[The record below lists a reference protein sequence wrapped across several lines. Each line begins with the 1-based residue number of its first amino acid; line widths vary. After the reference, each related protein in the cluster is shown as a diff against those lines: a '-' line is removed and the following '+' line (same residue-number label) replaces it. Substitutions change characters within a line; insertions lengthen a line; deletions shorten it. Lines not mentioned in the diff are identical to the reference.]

1 MEYINNHNDL
11 FLGIDEKGM
20 IGLKTVGIITCC
32 GDSISFNNKQMND
45 ALADINEKKLPH
57 IKGVIY
63 YAIRRQLDKDK
74 DKVKKNT
81 LFQ

>member
-1 MEYINNHNDL
+1 
-11 FLGIDEKGM
+11 
-20 IGLKTVGIITCC
+20 
-32 GDSISFNNKQMND
+32 MND

>member
-1 MEYINNHNDL
+1 
-11 FLGIDEKGM
+11 M

-74 DKVKKNT
+74 IKKNT